1 MFKMKNLLSL
11 IILFFYLSTTSVL
24 SQSSNKNKM
33 SKADKAFMMQNYH
46 EAEKLYKS
54 EYTKEKNR
62 AKKAEL
68 IFLQAECARNIG
80 TPIYLKKAASMYK
93 RSIKAKYPHAEVYLR
108 YAQVLQKQENFIEAI
123 TQYEKYRLMKPDDN
137 RSDKGIES
145 CNFAI
150 NAIKFPSRYKIS
162 PFQHNTNQ
170 EEYSPCYASRDYD
183 ELFFTSSRDG
193 AVGKAEDGFSGN
205 SFTDLFWSKYDK
217 NRKRWSKPTP
227 FEEPMNT
234 SDHEASPTMNKRANE
249 LYFTRCMQNSK
260 VKPIPTCEIYFSK
273 KKGKNWISPIL
284 VPLPYDSISSFAHPS
299 LSSDGKVLYFSSD
312 MKGGYGGKDIW
323 FIKKI
328 QRDEWSD
335 PINLGNQINTN
346 GNELFPFIHSDG
358 SLYFSSDGHLGMG
371 GLDIFK
377 AEFDLENNLRSVV
390 NMNSPINSSND
401 DFGIIFEDDN
411 ERGYLSS
418 NRVGSKGDD
427 IYSFNLPKLSLTI
440 SGVIIDQKTKEIIE
454 GANVQISGS
463 DESSSQATTDNS
475 GRYIFDQNFVKE
487 NVTYSLTISKDGYLS
502 SNISQSTIGI
512 KESVN
517 IVQDVLLEATIKE
530 IILPR
535 IEYDYNSSELRPES
549 KDALD
554 ALVLVLL
561 ENPNVIIELRSHTDN
576 RAGDDFNLPLSQR
589 RAQICVDY
597 MVDKGVMPKRLI
609 AKGMAESEP
618 YVIEIKDGRLK
629 PGDVMDEFF
638 IDNLKRK
645 KDIEK
650 AHQYNR
656 RTDFK
661 VLLDVFY
668 DEEKDRVLD
677 NKN

>member
-1 MFKMKNLLSL
+1 MSPWLSVSPTATDTSL
-11 IILFFYLSTTSVL
+11 TSAPSIPSPRSGRII
-24 SQSSNKNKM
+24 
-33 SKADKAFMMQNYH
+33 
-46 EAEKLYKS
+46 
-54 EYTKEKNR
+54 
-62 AKKAEL
+62 
-68 IFLQAECARNIG
+68 
-80 TPIYLKKAASMYK
+80 
-93 RSIKAKYPHAEVYLR
+93 
-108 YAQVLQKQENFIEAI
+108 
-123 TQYEKYRLMKPDDN
+123 
-137 RSDKGIES
+137 
-145 CNFAI
+145 
-150 NAIKFPSRYKIS
+150 
-162 PFQHNTNQ
+162 
-170 EEYSPCYASRDYD
+170 
-183 ELFFTSSRDG
+183 
-193 AVGKAEDGFSGN
+193 

-260 VKPIPTCEIYFSK
+260 VKPVPTCEIYFSK

-335 PINLGNQINTN
+335 PINLGDQINTN

-463 DESSSQATTDNS
+463 DESSFQVTTDNS

-502 SNISQSTIGI
+502 SNVSQSTIGV

-530 IILPR
+530 IVLPR

-554 ALVLVLL
+554 AATVDGETV
-561 ENPNVIIELRSHTDN
+561 TD
-576 RAGDDFNLPLSQR
+576 
-589 RAQICVDY
+589 
-597 MVDKGVMPKRLI
+597 LI
-609 AKGMAESEP
+609 AK
-618 YVIEIKDGRLK
+618 
-629 PGDVMDEFF
+629 
-638 IDNLKRK
+638 
-645 KDIEK
+645 
-650 AHQYNR
+650 
-656 RTDFK
+656 
-661 VLLDVFY
+661 
-668 DEEKDRVLD
+668 
-677 NKN
+677 